1 VIGRRGVVA
10 SIAFATFTLTS
21 CGSPSS
27 TSPVP
32 ALRDPGV
39 TVASFDFPES
49 ELLAR
54 MYAGAIRTA
63 GIPVRLVA
71 SAGPRE
77 ILEPALHRGLVE
89 LLPEY
94 AGTAVQF
101 LSAGSVPASSDPAQT
116 YRDLVR
122 ELQDTSI
129 VALSPARAQNANT
142 LVVTS
147 ATARRYDLHTV
158 SDLGPIAPRS
168 VFGGPPECPY
178 RPLCLLGY
186 AQTYGLHFGTFVPL
200 DVGGPLTVQALVSNE
215 IDVGLLFTSD
225 PAIDE
230 RDLVR
235 LRDDRGLQ
243 PAENVTPLIRAETLE
258 RFGAPL
264 REAIDAVS
272 ARLTTEVL
280 VRLNDRLLAGASPSQ
295 VAAEWLVQEGLA

>member
-1 VIGRRGVVA
+1 
-10 SIAFATFTLTS
+10 
-21 CGSPSS
+21 
-27 TSPVP
+27 
-32 ALRDPGV
+32 
-39 TVASFDFPES
+39 
-49 ELLAR
+49 
-54 MYAGAIRTA
+54 MYAGAIRAA
-63 GIPVRLVA
+63 GVRVHLIA

-101 LSAGSVPASSDPAQT
+101 LSAGDVSASSDAALT
-116 YRDLVR
+116 HRDLVR
-122 ELQDTSI
+122 ELLGTSI
-129 VALSPARAQNANT
+129 VALSPARAQDANT

-158 SDLGPIAPRS
+158 SDLAPVASRF
-168 VFGGPPECPY
+168 VFGGPPECPQ
-178 RPLCLLGY
+178 RPLCLVGY
-186 AQTYGLHFGTFVPL
+186 AQTYELQFGTFVPL

-225 PAIDE
+225 PAIGE

-258 RFGAPL
+258 RFGTPL

-272 ARLTTEVL
+272 ARLTTSVL
-280 VRLNDRLLAGASPSQ
+280 VALNGRLLAGASPSR
-295 VAAEWLVQEGLA
+295 VAAEWLAQEGLA